1 MTQPALEVAIGMTR
15 AIASDADLQH
25 ATAMTLLATLR
36 AQR

>member
-1 MTQPALEVAIGMTR
+1 MTQQALEVAIGMVR
-15 AIASDADLQH
+15 QIANDADLQH